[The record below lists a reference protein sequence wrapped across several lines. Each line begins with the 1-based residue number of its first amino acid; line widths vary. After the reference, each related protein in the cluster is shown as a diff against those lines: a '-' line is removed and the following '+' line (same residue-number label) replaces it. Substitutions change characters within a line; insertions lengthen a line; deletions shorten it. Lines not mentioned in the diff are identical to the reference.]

1 MKKQQRGLS
10 LIELLVALTIGSVLI
25 AGSVYVYSQSR
36 KTHTTT
42 DAIARLQENGRYVFS
57 VIEPDIQ
64 LAGYYGF
71 SNIPSDF
78 KYISGGVIT
87 GAKPSTKL
95 VPTESDVMGLDDKD
109 SCGANFTFNVMAPV
123 ESTNGADTQDWP
135 LKCDAEAGG
144 YVKGTDMLT
153 IRRSS
158 LPPSAGNGTEVANT
172 VQMLVSRLSPSN
184 QYIFADGKLP
194 PEPALKEDL
203 VQVRDFI
210 VRTYYIAKDSTN
222 PDAENLPALRVKSLV
237 NGPAFD
243 DEEVM
248 RGVEDIQFQLGID
261 TGSYDGNADIDAGL
275 DENKDGI
282 PDVTRGIAT
291 YYVDPNDVDNPDR
304 VPAGA
309 QIVSVRVWIVLRA
322 EQAEQGFVDSEA
334 REYADKKVAAHNDG
348 FRRVLMSRTIQLRNT
363 RQF

>member
-10 LIELLVALTIGSVLI
+10 LIELLVALTVGSVLI

-71 SNIPSDF
+71 SNMPVDF

-87 GAKPSTKL
+87 GAKPAVLL
-95 VPTESDVMGLDDKD
+95 VPGKGDVKGLAVTD
-109 SCGANFTFNVMAPV
+109 SCGENFTFNLMAPIQ
-123 ESTNGADTQDWP
+123 STNGAATQDWP
-135 LKCDAEAGG
+135 LGCDAAGGG
-144 YVKGTDMLT
+144 YVKETDILT
-153 IRRSS
+153 ARRST
-158 LPPSAGNGTEVANT
+158 LPPGTGNGTAVANT
-172 VQMLVSRLSPSN
+172 VQLLVNRLSPTN
-184 QYIFADGKLP
+184 QYILADGKLP
-194 PEPALKEDL
+194 SEPALKTDL

-210 VRTYYIAKDSTN
+210 VRTYYISKDSTN
-222 PDAENLPALRVKSLV
+222 PDVTGLPALRVKTLI
-237 NGPAFD
+237 NGPKFS

-248 RGVEDIQFQLGID
+248 RGVEDLQFQLGID
-261 TGSYDGNADIDAGL
+261 TGSYDGNATIDPGL
-275 DENKDGI
+275 DENGDGI
-282 PDVTRGIAT
+282 PDVTRGTAT
-291 YYVDPNDVDNPDR
+291 YYVNPDK

-309 QIVSVRVWIVLRA
+309 QIVSVRVWVVVRA
-322 EQAEQGFVDSEA
+322 EQAEQGFVDSEV
-334 REYADKKVAAHNDG
+334 RSYGDKVIPAHNDG
-348 FRRVLMSRTIQLRNT
+348 FRRVLMGRTIALRNT

>member
-78 KYISGGVIT
+78 KYISGGVTT
-87 GAKPSTKL
+87 GGKPAAQLIPTK
-95 VPTESDVMGLDDKD
+95 TDVFGLKDDT
-109 SCGANFTFNVMAPV
+109 SCAPNFTFNVMLPI
-123 ESTNGADTQDWP
+123 ESTNGTDAQEWP
-135 LKCDAEAGG
+135 LGCDAMAGG
-144 YVKGTDMLT
+144 YVKTTDILT
-153 IRRSS
+153 VRRST
-158 LPPSAGNGTEVANT
+158 LPPATGNGTKTANT
-172 VQMLVSRLSPSN
+172 VQLLVSRLSPSN
-184 QYIFADGKLP
+184 QYILADGKLP
-194 PEPALKEDL
+194 TEPALKTDL

-222 PDAENLPALRVKSLV
+222 PDVTDLPALRVKSLI
-237 NGPAFD
+237 NGPAFAD
-243 DEEVM
+243 DEVM

-261 TGSYDGNADIDAGL
+261 TGSYDGDDKIDPGL
-275 DENKDGI
+275 DENNDKI

-291 YYVDPNDVDNPDR
+291 YYVNPDN

-322 EQAEQGFVDSEA
+322 EQAEQGYVDVEE
-334 REYADKKVAAHNDG
+334 RKYADKDIAAHNDG

>member
-10 LIELLVALTIGSVLI
+10 LIELLVALTVGSVLI

-71 SNIPSDF
+71 SNMPFDF
-78 KYISGGVIT
+78 KYISGGVT
-87 GAKPSTKL
+87 SGAKPAAQL
-95 VPTESDVMGLDDKD
+95 VPTKGDAKGLAVTD
-109 SCGANFTFNVMAPV
+109 SCGPNFTFNLMAPV
-123 ESTNGADTQDWP
+123 ESTNGAAAQDWP
-135 LKCDAEAGG
+135 LGCAAQGGG
-144 YVKGTDMLT
+144 YVKETDILT
-153 IRRSS
+153 TRRST
-158 LPPSAGNGTEVANT
+158 LPPGTGSNGTAVADT
-172 VQMLVSRLSPSN
+172 VQLLVSRLSPTN
-184 QYIFADGKLP
+184 QYILADGKLP
-194 PEPALKEDL
+194 TEPALKTDL
-203 VQVRDFI
+203 VQVRDFL
-210 VRTYYIAKDSTN
+210 VRTYYISKDSKN
-222 PDAENLPALRVKSLV
+222 PDVTNLPALRVKTLIK
-237 NGPAFD
+237 GPKFS

-248 RGVEDIQFQLGID
+248 RGVEDIQFQLGLD

-275 DENKDGI
+275 DENGDGI

-291 YYVDPNDVDNPDR
+291 YYVNPDK

-309 QIVSVRVWIVLRA
+309 QVVSVRVWIVVRA

-334 REYADKKVAAHNDG
+334 RSYADKVIPAHNDG